1 MQIEKYKTESTVDNL
16 IYTFESVG
24 EKVIQKMVVY
34 TKIENP
40 EDIGLTFDSIV
51 YNLGFGDWNQETGD
65 LDDQIISKNGDTE
78 KVLATVAETVNK
90 FWMLYPNASIFFIGS
105 VPKGEKPRRTR
116 LYQMKINRYFSKIN
130 SLVDIGGYNYE
141 GRKWENFVKNENY
154 MAFLISRKKQLF

>member
-24 EKVIQKMVVY
+24 EKVIQKMVIY
-34 TKIENP
+34 TQIENL
-40 EDIGLTFDSIV
+40 EDVGLSFESIV
-51 YNLGFGDWNQETGD
+51 YNLGFGDFDEKTGE

-90 FWMLYPNASIFFIGS
+90 FWTLYPNASIFFMGS

-116 LYQMKINRYFSKIN
+116 LYQMKINRYFAEISNI
-130 SLVDIGGYNYE
+130 VDIEGYKD
-141 GRKWENFVKNENY
+141 RQWKDFKSNENY
-154 MAFLISRKKQLF
+154 TAFLISRKKQLF